1 MTNLPPVLSS
11 LLHMQRIHLSCSLSR
26 RERKLYGMRNRR
38 LANLYISR
46 TLHTYMHIK
55 LYYIQGRRLLLS
67 ATRQALLL
75 LPRGR
80 GRDRQFTAS
89 FIDQTRR
96 GDRRTSSQWPQSV
109 PLFLFTARQ
118 IAVLLASS
126 PQVPLGTDHIW
137 CYLDTLR
144 VSTVR
149 VRVCVCVC
157 LH

>member
-46 TLHTYMHIK
+46 TYMHIK

-96 GDRRTSSQWPQSV
+96 GDIRNRRTSSQWPQSV

-149 VRVCVCVC
+149 VRVCVC